1 MTFLVLD
8 SQKNLFTL
16 QQSQLEFEKQMV
28 YNQASWCQREMNYIT
43 QVYNS
48 MDSGDGNEPDPSE
61 DPYYIE
67 LEQKEEQLQTEISA
81 LENQITLMKEMITSN
96 KTQINNNIKSSCSLT
111 LIGG

>member
-8 SQKNLFTL
+8 AQKNLFTL

-28 YNQASWCQREMNYIT
+28 YNQASWCQKEMNYIT
-43 QVYNS
+43 QVYNQS
-48 MDSGDGNEPDPSE
+48 DTDADPSE